1 MPKTVREVPPPLELL
16 CLNALWYLH
25 EGNVK
30 DVRQLVARK
39 RPLAYTTIMTVL
51 DRLVRKGLLARR
63 KEGRAFVYV
72 PQMPRDVMRRTAVR
86 ELIEGFFDGSEQDLM
101 RFLAADGLHSGVAS
115 GPDTAAAAAVAGSS
129 ITVPPAPAAVPSETD
144 HEGVEA
150 GETHIDTVLL

>member
-16 CLNALWYLH
+16 CLNALWSLK

-63 KEGRAFVYV
+63 KVGRAFVYM
-72 PQMPRDVMRRTAVR
+72 PQIARDALRRTALR
-86 ELIEGFFDGSEQDLM
+86 ELLEGFFDGSEQELV
-101 RFLAADGLHSGVAS
+101 RFLAA
-115 GPDTAAAAAVAGSS
+115 PDTAAAAASTVAAP
-129 ITVPPAPAAVPSETD
+129 VPAAPADAGG
-144 HEGVEA
+144 EGEA
-150 GETHIDTVLL
+150 HIDTVLL

>member
-16 CLNALWYLH
+16 CLNALWSLK

-63 KEGRAFVYV
+63 KVGRAFVYM
-72 PQMPRDVMRRTAVR
+72 PQIARDALRRTALR
-86 ELIEGFFDGSEQDLM
+86 ELLEGFFDGSEQELV
-101 RFLAADGLHSGVAS
+101 RFLAA
-115 GPDTAAAAAVAGSS
+115 PDTAAAAAATAAASTVAAP
-129 ITVPPAPAAVPSETD
+129 VPAAPADAGG
-144 HEGVEA
+144 EGEA
-150 GETHIDTVLL
+150 HIDTVLL

>member
-16 CLNALWYLH
+16 CLNALWSLK

-63 KEGRAFVYV
+63 KVGRAFVYM
-72 PQMPRDVMRRTAVR
+72 PQIARDALRRTALR
-86 ELIEGFFDGSEQDLM
+86 ELLEGFFDGSEQELV
-101 RFLAADGLHSGVAS
+101 RFLAA
-115 GPDTAAAAAVAGSS
+115 PDTAAAAAAAAASTVAA
-129 ITVPPAPAAVPSETD
+129 PLPAAPADAGG
-144 HEGVEA
+144 EGEA
-150 GETHIDTVLL
+150 HIDTVLL

>member
-16 CLNALWYLH
+16 CLNALWSLK

-63 KEGRAFVYV
+63 KVGRAFVYM
-72 PQMPRDVMRRTAVR
+72 PQIARDALRRTALR
-86 ELIEGFFDGSEQDLM
+86 ELLEGFFDGSEQELV
-101 RFLAADGLHSGVAS
+101 RFLAA
-115 GPDTAAAAAVAGSS
+115 PDTAAAAAAAAAASTVAAP
-129 ITVPPAPAAVPSETD
+129 VPAAPADAGG
-144 HEGVEA
+144 EGEA
-150 GETHIDTVLL
+150 HIDTVLL